1 MLQRLVIAM
10 VLGPALLLAGCV
22 TPRQIEAQRE
32 DLLASAGFVPRAA
45 DTPRRKELLRT
56 LPPNIFVSK
65 VHEGKQ
71 IYIFADPLVCGC
83 LYVGDSAAYARY
95 KQDVLQ
101 RRIASEQ
108 QTAAREADF
117 DWGEYDHGRP

>member
-1 MLQRLVIAM
+1 MPQRRMMAIL
-10 VLGPALLLAGCV
+10 LGPALLLAGCV
-22 TPRQIEAQRE
+22 TQRQIETQRE

-45 DTPRRKELLRT
+45 DTPRRAELLRT

-71 IYIFADPLVCGC
+71 LYIFADPLVCNC
-83 LYVGDSAAYARY
+83 LYVGDAAAYARY

-101 RRIASEQ
+101 RQIASER

-117 DWGEYDHGRP
+117 NWGEYDHGRP